1 MKAVILAGG
10 LGTRMRPLTGQMPK
24 PLVPLLGKPLVLHLI
39 EALPQSVDTVI
50 LAVSYMK
57 DALEDYFAV
66 HECGRKVILVNETT
80 PLGTGGALRNV
91 SQHLDDTFL
100 AFNGDLISSLDIGA
114 MVRRH
119 RQNGAVGTIATWE
132 VEDPSAF
139 GVIVA
144 DASGRVLDF
153 QEKPKREDARSNI
166 INAGAYVFEMDIFD
180 YIGKGPVS
188 LEREVFP
195 KLLSIGLFS
204 NPFSGY
210 WVDCGTLPMYMK
222 AQRTLIDRSGGI
234 VRGCTGEAQL
244 TGLNQLEEVSM
255 QGACIGPNVYAC
267 RALVGEGA
275 SVIDSTLLP
284 GVRIGSGAKVS
295 GCLLGPGASV
305 ASGQVLEGSIIV
317 ASK

>member
-139 GVIVA
+139 GVIVS

-153 QEKPKREDARSNI
+153 QEKPKLEEARSKV
-166 INAGAYVFEMDIFD
+166 INAGAYVFEMDVFD

-195 KLLSIGLFS
+195 RLLEMGLFTH
-204 NPFSGY
+204 PFQGY
-210 WVDCGTLPMYMK
+210 WVDCGTLPTYLK
-222 AQRTLIDRSGGI
+222 AQGTLIARSGGS
-234 VRGCTGEAQL
+234 VRACTGTAQL
-244 TGLNQLEEVSM
+244 KGVNQLEEVIL

-267 RALVGEGA
+267 RAMVEEGA
-275 SVIDSTLLP
+275 CVTDSTLLP
-284 GVRIGSGAKVS
+284 GSRVGHGAQVHN
-295 GCLLGPGASV
+295 CLLGPGAVV
-305 ASGQVLEGSIIV
+305 APGQVLDGSILV
-317 ASK
+317 APK